1 MSFLDLGIEPA
12 IVYQLKK
19 QGITEPFEVQ
29 EAAIPDTLLGKDI
42 CCRAP
47 TGSGKTLAFGLPL
60 IAKCKPSEPGR
71 PSALIVTPT
80 RELAEQICNVLTPL
94 AKEMHLKVLAVYGG
108 TSYTKHR
115 KALDKGVDIVVA
127 CPGRLIDLM
136 EQGSISLENV
146 EMAVLDEADRMADMG
161 FIDPVCF
168 ILDNCD
174 KNRQVILYS
183 ATLDREVSKLVK
195 KYQDRPERIEVGPK
209 EISMDSMK
217 HHFWIIKKR
226 KTIIT
231 TDIIERVGRTM
242 IFCRTRRGVDRV
254 ARELQDERLRSTAIH
269 GGLTQRQRDRA
280 MDQFIYGDCIALVA
294 TDVAAR
300 GIDVDGVQCVIHWDP
315 PENGKAYKHRS
326 GRTARAGATGTVVS
340 LLQKKD
346 KGKYNRIQ
354 REVGIR
360 SQVSDPNLEKIP
372 KNELDYIPPPR
383 PKKQYQ
389 QNSPRNRRRNRRGG
403 GGRPPSGRSDGPK
416 KFGGRNR
423 NQKRDGKIRF
433 PREEDRPQRKKQP
446 SYPDRSGGRP
456 PTDRGDGDRNKFGD
470 KKKPYYGNRD
480 SGGRSSGNRG
490 GGGRS
495 GGGGRYGNKSSG
507 GRSGGGGRYGNNSS
521 GGRSGGGGRYGNK
534 SSGGRSGG
542 GGRYGNNSSGGRSG
556 GGGRSNYSN
565 RSSGSGEGGGQNRGG
580 GGRDKY
586 GNKPSG
592 GGGGRYGNNSS
603 GGRSGGGGRYG
614 NKSSGGRS
622 GGGGRYG
629 NKSSGGR
636 SGGGG
641 RYGNK
646 SSGGRSGGGGRSNYG
661 NRDGGD
667 NNRGGNSGNR
677 SNSGKKFSGGKKDSG
692 KKRKP
697 QNKSNRNYERKS
709 Q

>member
-60 IAKCKPSEPGR
+60 IARCKPSEPGR

-146 EMAVLDEADRMADMG
+146 EIAVLDEADRMADMG

-174 KNRQVILYS
+174 KNRQVVLYS

-226 KTIIT
+226 KIIIT
-231 TDIIERVGRTM
+231 SDIIEKVGRTM

-254 ARELQDERLRSTAIH
+254 TRELKDERLRATAIH

-354 REVGIR
+354 KEVGIR
-360 SQVSDPNLEKIP
+360 SQVSDPNLKNIP
-372 KNELDYIPPPR
+372 ENELDYIPPPR
-383 PKKQYQ
+383 PKREYQ
-389 QNSPRNRRRNRRGG
+389 QKNPRNRRRNRRRR
-403 GGRPPSGRSDGPK
+403 GGRPPSGKSDEPK
-416 KFGGRNR
+416 RFGGKNRKPKRN
-423 NQKRDGKIRF
+423 DKIKF
-433 PREEDRPQRKKQP
+433 PREEDRPKRRKQP
-446 SYPDRSGGRP
+446 SYPDRSGGKP
-456 PTDRGDGDRNKFGD
+456 PKDKGDGERNKYGD
-470 KKKPYYGNRD
+470 KKKPYSGNRNSRGRGR
-480 SGGRSSGNRG
+480 SGGQNRSRG
-490 GGGRS
+490 GGGRK
-495 GGGGRYGNKSSG
+495 YGNRSSG
-507 GRSGGGGRYGNNSS
+507 GRSGGSKR
-521 GGRSGGGGRYGNK
+521 
-534 SSGGRSGG
+534 
-542 GGRYGNNSSGGRSG
+542 
-556 GGGRSNYSN
+556 GGGRSNYNN
-565 RSSGSGEGGGQNRGG
+565 RSSGSRENRSQNRESGSRNESSGNRGG
-580 GGRDKY
+580 RGRDKY

-592 GGGGRYGNNSS
+592 NRGGGGGR
-603 GGRSGGGGRYG
+603 R
-614 NKSSGGRS
+614 
-622 GGGGRYG
+622 
-629 NKSSGGR
+629 
-636 SGGGG
+636 
-641 RYGNK
+641 
-646 SSGGRSGGGGRSNYG
+646 GGGRSNYG
-661 NRDGGD
+661 NRGGGGRNRDGGN
-667 NNRGGNSGNR
+667 NNRGRNSGNK
-677 SNSGKKFSGGKKDSG
+677 SGSGKKFYGNKKGSG

>member
-60 IAKCKPSEPGR
+60 IARCKPAEPGR

-254 ARELQDERLRSTAIH
+254 ARELRDERLRSTAIH

-354 REVGIR
+354 KEVGIR
-360 SQVSDPNLEKIP
+360 SQVSDPNLERIP

-389 QNSPRNRRRNRRGG
+389 QNSPRNRRQNRRRG

-433 PREEDRPQRKKQP
+433 PREEDRPKRKKQP

-456 PTDRGDGDRNKFGD
+456 PNERGDADRNKFGD
-470 KKKPYYGNRD
+470 KKKPY
-480 SGGRSSGNRG
+480 SGGRSSDNRG
-490 GGGRS
+490 GGGRDK
-495 GGGGRYGNKSSG
+495 YGNK
-507 GRSGGGGRYGNNSS
+507 SS

-542 GGRYGNNSSGGRSG
+542 GGRYGNKSSGGRSG
-556 GGGRSNYSN
+556 GGGR
-565 RSSGSGEGGGQNRGG
+565 
-580 GGRDKY
+580 Y
-586 GNKPSG
+586 GNK
-592 GGGGRYGNNSS
+592 SS
-603 GGRSGGGGRYG
+603 GGRSGGGGQYG

-677 SNSGKKFSGGKKDSG
+677 SNSGRKFSGGKKDSG

>member
-29 EAAIPDTLLGKDI
+29 EAAIPDTMLGKDV

-60 IAKCKPSEPGR
+60 IARCKPSEPGK
-71 PSALIVTPT
+71 PSSLIVTPT

-115 KALDKGVDIVVA
+115 RALEKGVDIVVA

-146 EMAVLDEADRMADMG
+146 EIAVLDEADRMADMG

-174 KNRQVILYS
+174 KNRQVVLYS
-183 ATLDREVSKLVK
+183 ATLDREVSKIVK
-195 KYQDRPERIEVGPK
+195 KYQNSPARIEVGPK

-217 HHFWIIKKR
+217 HHFWIVKKR
-226 KTIIT
+226 KIIIT
-231 TDIIERVGRTM
+231 SDVIEKVGRTM

-254 ARELQDERLRSTAIH
+254 TRELKDERLRATAIH

-354 REVGIR
+354 KEVGIK
-360 SQVSDPNLEKIP
+360 SQVSDPNLKNIP
-372 KNELDYIPPPR
+372 ENELDYIPPPR
-383 PKKQYQ
+383 PKREYQ
-389 QNSPRNRRRNRRGG
+389 QKNPRNRRRNRRRR
-403 GGRPPSGRSDGPK
+403 GGRPPSGKSDEPK
-416 KFGGRNR
+416 RFGGKNRKPKRN
-423 NQKRDGKIRF
+423 DKIKF
-433 PREEDRPQRKKQP
+433 PREEDRPKRRKQP
-446 SYPDRSGGRP
+446 SYPDRSGGKP
-456 PTDRGDGDRNKFGD
+456 PKDKGDGERNKYGD
-470 KKKPYYGNRD
+470 KKKPYSGNKNSRGRGR
-480 SGGRSSGNRG
+480 SGGQNRSRG
-490 GGGRS
+490 GGGRK
-495 GGGGRYGNKSSG
+495 YGNRSSG
-507 GRSGGGGRYGNNSS
+507 GRSGGGQR
-521 GGRSGGGGRYGNK
+521 
-534 SSGGRSGG
+534 
-542 GGRYGNNSSGGRSG
+542 

-565 RSSGSGEGGGQNRGG
+565 RSSGSREGGSRNDSSGNRGG

-592 GGGGRYGNNSS
+592 NRGGGR
-603 GGRSGGGGRYG
+603 GRIGGGR
-614 NKSSGGRS
+614 
-622 GGGGRYG
+622 
-629 NKSSGGR
+629 
-636 SGGGG
+636 
-641 RYGNK
+641 
-646 SSGGRSGGGGRSNYG
+646 
-661 NRDGGD
+661 NRDGGN
-667 NNRGGNSGNR
+667 NNRGGNSGNK
-677 SNSGKKFSGGKKDSG
+677 SGSGKKFYGNKKGSG